1 MLFLVDRGAVDVG
14 VVTIFGVEAQ
24 PRGIGR
30 GVARNPARNAYG
42 ERGGDSPERI
52 GKIGY
57 GLSLSVATMLISS
70 PEYPQ
75 STTKSAALT
84 KPSEDIDPSR
94 RELLVRALASGLFAA
109 GGAFSFRSGSA
120 QPLGKVPKPLPAGRS
135 FYEVSGPVTVNGKV
149 ATLATQV
156 SVNDTVQTGKAA
168 RAIFVVGLDAFIL
181 RDSSRL
187 ELKGSGVFTNQLRLV
202 TGALLSVFGK
212 GARSVHGPTSTIGIR
227 GTGLY
232 LEAQPDLTY
241 VCTCYG
247 ATDIA
252 ASDDPSIS
260 ESIVSTHHDAPRYVL
275 AKPDKG
281 RRIIPAPF
289 KNHTDLEL
297 TLIESLVGRN
307 PPFSLFDE
315 SYGSPRRY

>member
-1 MLFLVDRGAVDVG
+1 MTR
-14 VVTIFGVEAQ
+14 Q
-24 PRGIGR
+24 
-30 GVARNPARNAYG
+30 
-42 ERGGDSPERI
+42 
-52 GKIGY
+52 
-57 GLSLSVATMLISS
+57 
-70 PEYPQ
+70 
-75 STTKSAALT
+75 
-84 KPSEDIDPSR
+84 SEDIDPAR

-109 GGAFSFRSGSA
+109 GGAFGVRAAIA

-135 FYEVSGPVTVNGKV
+135 FYEVSGPVMVNGKA
-149 ATLATQV
+149 ATLATQLG
-156 SVNDTVQTGKAA
+156 VNDTIETGKKAQT
-168 RAIFVVGLDAFIL
+168 IFVVGLDAYIL
-181 RDSSRL
+181 RDNSRL
-187 ELKGSGVFTNQLRLV
+187 ELKGSRVFVDQLRLF

-212 GARSVHGPTSTIGIR
+212 GPRLVHCPTSTIGVR

-232 LEAQPDLTY
+232 LEAQPDVTY

-252 ASDDPSIS
+252 ASDDPGIS

-275 AKPDKG
+275 ARPDQG
-281 RRIIPAPF
+281 RRIVPAPF

-297 TLIESLVGRN
+297 TLIESLVGRT

>member
-1 MLFLVDRGAVDVG
+1 M
-14 VVTIFGVEAQ
+14 
-24 PRGIGR
+24 PRRAEIPKR
-30 GVARNPARNAYG
+30 A
-42 ERGGDSPERI
+42 D
-52 GKIGY
+52 
-57 GLSLSVATMLISS
+57 M
-70 PEYPQ
+70 
-75 STTKSAALT
+75 TKQ
-84 KPSEDIDPSR
+84 SEDIDPAR

-109 GGAFSFRSGSA
+109 GGAFGFRAAIA

-135 FYEVSGPVTVNGKV
+135 FYEVSGPVMVNGKA

-156 SVNDTVQTGKAA
+156 GVNDTIETGKAA
-168 RAIFVVGLDAFIL
+168 QAIFVVGLDAYIL
-181 RDSSRL
+181 RDNSRL
-187 ELKGSGVFTNQLRLV
+187 ELKGSRVFVDQLRLF

-212 GARSVHGPTSTIGIR
+212 GPRLVHCPTSTIGVR

-232 LEAQPDLTY
+232 LEAQPDVTY

-252 ASDDPSIS
+252 ASDDPGIS

-275 AKPDKG
+275 ARPDQG
-281 RRIIPAPF
+281 RRIVPAPF

-297 TLIESLVGRN
+297 TLIESLVGRT

>member
-1 MLFLVDRGAVDVG
+1 M
-14 VVTIFGVEAQ
+14 
-24 PRGIGR
+24 
-30 GVARNPARNAYG
+30 
-42 ERGGDSPERI
+42 
-52 GKIGY
+52 
-57 GLSLSVATMLISS
+57 
-70 PEYPQ
+70 
-75 STTKSAALT
+75 TKQ
-84 KPSEDIDPSR
+84 SEDIDPSR
-94 RELLVRALASGLFAA
+94 RELLVRALASGLFAV
-109 GGAFSFRSGSA
+109 GGAFNFGAAFA

-135 FYEVSGPVTVNGKV
+135 FYEVSGPVTVNGKA

-156 SVNDTVQTGKAA
+156 GVNDTVETGKAA
-168 RAIFVVGLDAFIL
+168 QAIFVVGSDAFLL
-181 RDSSRL
+181 RDNSRL
-187 ELKGSGVFTNQLRLV
+187 ELKGSGIFANQLRLV

-232 LEAQPDLTY
+232 VEAEPELTY

-247 ATDIA
+247 TTDIA
-252 ASDDPSIS
+252 ASDDPKIS

-275 AKPDKG
+275 ARPDKG
-281 RRIIPAPF
+281 RRIVPAPF

-297 TLIESLVGRN
+297 MLIESLVGRT

>member
-1 MLFLVDRGAVDVG
+1 MPKRAAV
-14 VVTIFGVEAQ
+14 TNQI
-24 PRGIGR
+24 
-30 GVARNPARNAYG
+30 
-42 ERGGDSPERI
+42 
-52 GKIGY
+52 
-57 GLSLSVATMLISS
+57 M
-70 PEYPQ
+70 
-75 STTKSAALT
+75 TKQ
-84 KPSEDIDPSR
+84 SEDIDPAR
-94 RELLVRALASGLFAA
+94 RNLLVWALANGLFAA
-109 GGAFSFRSGSA
+109 GGAFGFGSAVA

-135 FYEVSGPVTVNGKV
+135 FYEVSGPVMVNGKA
-149 ATLATQV
+149 ATLATAVGV
-156 SVNDTVQTGKAA
+156 SDTVETGKAA
-168 RAIFVVGLDAFIL
+168 QAIFVVGLDAFIL
-181 RDSSRL
+181 RDNSRL
-187 ELKGSGVFTNQLRLV
+187 ELKGSGVFANQLRLF

-212 GARSVHGPTSTIGIR
+212 GPRLVRGPTSTIGIR

-232 LEAQPDLTY
+232 VEAEPELTY

-252 ASDDPSIS
+252 AYDDPKVS

-281 RRIIPAPF
+281 RRIVPAPF